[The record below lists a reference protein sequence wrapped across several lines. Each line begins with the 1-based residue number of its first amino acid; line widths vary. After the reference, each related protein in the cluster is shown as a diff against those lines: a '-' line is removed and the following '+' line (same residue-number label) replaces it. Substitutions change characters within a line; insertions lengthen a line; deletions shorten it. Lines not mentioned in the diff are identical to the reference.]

1 MLGLTVGFKLGEIGT
16 FAVAFNSAVHG
27 SEERWTSRPGE
38 TPLAFS
44 TKRFALA
51 DETTISSNEGWN
63 AFCHKALHNA
73 RALRALHHQEA
84 SVAENSLQAL
94 GLTL

>member
-1 MLGLTVGFKLGEIGT
+1 MLGLAVGFELGEIGT
-16 FAVAFNSAVHG
+16 FAVAFNGAVHG
-27 SEERWTSRPGE
+27 SEEWWTSRPGE

-51 DETTISSNEGWN
+51 DERTIGLNEGWN

-84 SVAENSLQAL
+84 SVAENSLEAPS
-94 GLTL
+94 LTL